1 MICYAC
7 GFEAGN
13 NTICPTCNAD
23 LAIFQKVFCIANAYY
38 NDGLKKAEVR
48 DLSGAIIS
56 LKKSLKF
63 NKYHIEARNLLGL
76 VYYEMGEVVD
86 ALSEWVISKNYQPN
100 DNVATRYLEEIQKK
114 KNQLE
119 TVNQTI
125 KKYNQAL
132 MYCNQGN
139 YDMAIIQLKKVLS
152 LNPKLVKAHQLLAL
166 LYLKEN
172 KLEQAKKALRSAGK
186 VDENNT
192 TTLRYL
198 KEVNA
203 YLKVKDKGTKKKKPK
218 DDLISYQ
225 SGNETIIM
233 PKRFHDT
240 AFGLTMAYVVIGL
253 IVGVAVTCFL
263 VVPGVQ
269 AKAKQEVKNQI
280 VSANDTI
287 SSNQQIV
294 ERLEAQIVE
303 LQAEITTLQEKEQD
317 PKQIESYEALINAYV
332 ANEAKDY
339 VAAGSYLDTVQMAHL
354 SENMVNIYHTL
365 TASVMEKYH
374 MELFQVGYSN
384 YSSGNYAVAIENL
397 AKVVA
402 VNPAFKDGYASYY
415 LAQSYRKN
423 GDITSAQPHYQYVID
438 NYPKTE
444 RARTAKNY
452 IVEE

>member
-1 MICYAC
+1 MICYDC
-7 GFEAGN
+7 GLEVGT
-13 NTICPTCNAD
+13 NTICPACHAD
-23 LAIFQKVFCIANAYY
+23 LSVFQKVIRISNMYY

-48 DLSGAIIS
+48 DLSGAIVS

-63 NKYHIEARNLLGL
+63 NKYHTDARNLLGL

-100 DNVATRYLEEIQKK
+100 ENAANRYLDAIQTKR
-114 KNQLE
+114 NQLE
-119 TVNQTI
+119 TANQTI

-132 MYCNQGN
+132 MYCRQENR
-139 YDMAIIQLKKVLS
+139 DMAIIQLKKVLS
-152 LNPKLVKAHQLLAL
+152 LNPKLVKGHQLLAL
-166 LYLKEN
+166 LYLQDN
-172 KLEQAKKALRSAGK
+172 KLELAKKTLRSAGK
-186 VDENNT
+186 IDANNT

-198 KEVNA
+198 KEVNTR
-203 YLKVKDKGTKKKKPK
+203 LKAKEKNAKKKKQK

-233 PKRFHDT
+233 PKRFQET

-253 IVGVAVTCFL
+253 IVGAAVTGFL
-263 VVPGVQ
+263 IVPGVQ
-269 AKAKQEVKNQI
+269 TKAKQEAIKQI
-280 VSANDTI
+280 VSANDAI
-287 SSNQQIV
+287 SSNQQIIA
-294 ERLEAQIVE
+294 RLETQITDLETQIKVF
-303 LQAEITTLQEKEQD
+303 QEKEQD

-339 VAAGSYLDTVQMAHL
+339 VKAGSYLDAVHL
-354 SENMVNIYHTL
+354 PHLNENLTNIYNTL
-365 TASVMEKYH
+365 SATVMEKYH
-374 MELFQVGYSN
+374 MELYETGYKQ
-384 YSSGNYAVAIENL
+384 YSSGKYAEAIENL

-423 GDITSAQPHYQYVID
+423 GDITSAQPHYRYVID

>member
-1 MICYAC
+1 M
-7 GFEAGN
+7 
-13 NTICPTCNAD
+13 
-23 LAIFQKVFCIANAYY
+23 
-38 NDGLKKAEVR
+38 
-48 DLSGAIIS
+48 
-56 LKKSLKF
+56 
-63 NKYHIEARNLLGL
+63 
-76 VYYEMGEVVD
+76 
-86 ALSEWVISKNYQPN
+86 
-100 DNVATRYLEEIQKK
+100 
-114 KNQLE
+114 
-119 TVNQTI
+119 
-125 KKYNQAL
+125 
-132 MYCNQGN
+132 
-139 YDMAIIQLKKVLS
+139 
-152 LNPKLVKAHQLLAL
+152 
-166 LYLKEN
+166 
-172 KLEQAKKALRSAGK
+172 EQAKKTLRNAGK
-186 VDENNT
+186 IDANNT

-203 YLKVKDKGTKKKKPK
+203 YLKAKDKGTKKKKPK

-263 VVPGVQ
+263 IVPSVQ
-269 AKAKQEVKNQI
+269 AKAKQEAKNQI
-280 VSANDTI
+280 VSANDAV

-294 ERLEAQIVE
+294 ERLETQIVE
-303 LQAEITTLQEKEQD
+303 LQAEITALQEKEQD
-317 PKQIESYEALINAYV
+317 PKQVESYEALINAYV

-339 VAAGSYLDTVQMAHL
+339 VGAGSYLDAVQMGHL
-354 SENMVNIYHTL
+354 SENMVNIYNTL
-365 TASVMEKYH
+365 SASVMEKYH
-374 MELFQVGYSN
+374 MELFQIGYNN
-384 YSSGNYAVAIENL
+384 YSSGNYAGAIENL

-423 GDITSAQPHYQYVID
+423 GDITSAQPHYKYVID

>member
-1 MICYAC
+1 MICYDC
-7 GFEAGN
+7 GFEVGTN
-13 NTICPTCNAD
+13 NICPACNAD
-23 LAIFQKVFCIANAYY
+23 LSVFQKVIRISNMYY

-63 NKYHIEARNLLGL
+63 NKYHTDARNLLGL
-76 VYYEMGEVVD
+76 IYYEMGEVVD

-100 DNVATRYLEEIQKK
+100 DNAANGYLDAVQKK
-114 KNQLE
+114 RNQLE
-119 TVNQTI
+119 TTNQTI

-132 MYCNQGN
+132 MYCRQGSR
-139 YDMAIIQLKKVLS
+139 DMAIIQLKKVLS

-166 LYLKEN
+166 LYLQDN
-172 KLEQAKKALRSAGK
+172 RLELAKKTLRSAGK
-186 VDENNT
+186 IDANNT

-198 KEVNA
+198 KEVNTR
-203 YLKVKDKGTKKKKPK
+203 LKAKDKNAKKKKQN

-233 PKRFHDT
+233 PKRFQET

-253 IVGVAVTCFL
+253 IVGAAVTGFL
-263 VVPGVQ
+263 IVPGVQ
-269 AKAKQEVKNQI
+269 AKAKQEATKQI

-287 SSNQQIV
+287 SSNQQIIS
-294 ERLEAQIVE
+294 RLETQIAE
-303 LQAEITTLQEKEQD
+303 LEGQIKALEEKEQD

-339 VAAGSYLDTVQMAHL
+339 VVAGSYLDAVQLSHL
-354 SENMVNIYHTL
+354 NENLTNIYNTL
-365 TASVMEKYH
+365 SASVMEKYH
-374 MELFQVGYSN
+374 MELYTVGYKN
-384 YSSGNYAVAIENL
+384 YSSGNYATAIDNL

-402 VNPAFKDGYASYY
+402 VNPAFNDGYASYY

>member
-1 MICYAC
+1 MICYDC
-7 GFEAGN
+7 GFEAGT
-13 NTICPTCNAD
+13 NTVCPACNAD
-23 LAIFQKVFCIANAYY
+23 LSVFQRVIRISNVYY

-56 LKKSLKF
+56 LKRCLKF
-63 NKYHIEARNLLGL
+63 NKYHIDARNLLGL

-86 ALSEWVISKNYQPN
+86 ALSEWVISKNYQPK
-100 DNVATRYLEEIQKK
+100 DNAANRYLDAIQKK
-114 KNQLE
+114 RNQLDAA
-119 TVNQTI
+119 NQTI

-132 MYCNQGN
+132 IYCKQGSR
-139 YDMAIIQLKKVLS
+139 DMAIIQLKKVLS
-152 LNPKLVKAHQLLAL
+152 LNSKLVKAHQLLAL
-166 LYLKEN
+166 LYLQEN
-172 KLEQAKKALRSAGK
+172 KLELAKKTLRNAGK
-186 VDENNT
+186 IDANNT

-203 YLKVKDKGTKKKKPK
+203 RLKAKDKGGKKKKPN

-233 PKRFHDT
+233 PKRFRDT

-253 IVGVAVTCFL
+253 IVGAAVTGFL
-263 VVPGVQ
+263 IVPGVQ
-269 AKAKQEVKNQI
+269 AKAKQEAAQQI

-287 SSNQQIV
+287 SSNQQIIG
-294 ERLEAQIVE
+294 RLETEITE
-303 LQAEITTLQEKEQD
+303 LQGQIAELQEKEQD
-317 PKQIESYEALINAYV
+317 PKQIESYESLINAYV

-339 VAAGSYLDTVQMAHL
+339 VTAGGCLDAVDVSHL
-354 SENMVNIYHTL
+354 SENMVNIYNTL
-365 TASVMEKYH
+365 SASVMEKYH
-374 MELFQVGYSN
+374 MELYTTGYSN

-423 GDITSAQPHYQYVID
+423 GDITAAQPHYQYVID
-438 NYPKTE
+438 NYPRTE